1 MGKNSSIDKIYNNYV
16 RQFRKKNYSKKKLP
30 GNLRSQGD
38 RFAELFK
45 VVNPKINVH
54 DSVHQFLV
62 IQWFEEHRD
71 FRYQGYLKEYYAP
84 LNIIPMNNIAFI
96 DLLTFV
102 SPQNLTTAQ
111 KT

>member
-1 MGKNSSIDKIYNNYV
+1 MGKDSSINKIYNNYV
-16 RQFRKKNYSKKKLP
+16 RQFRKKNYTKKKLS
-30 GNLRSQGD
+30 GSLRSKGD

-62 IQWFEEHRD
+62 IQWFEEHSD
-71 FRYQGYLKEYYAP
+71 FRYKEYIKEYYAP
-84 LNIIPMNNIAFI
+84 TNIIPMDNIAFN

-102 SPQNLTTAQ
+102 SPQNLI
-111 KT
+111 